1 MTRLHRAAR
10 ALAAKG
16 LFVFPC
22 IERGKTPAV
31 AHGLHDA
38 TADAA
43 VIDGWWNGNA
53 SLNVAVATGR
63 MSGIFVVDVDGDGA
77 EAALR
82 AFEVINGALPAT
94 VEVITG
100 AGRHIWFR
108 MPDTELRNSASK
120 IAPGIDIRADGG
132 YVLAPPS
139 VHPSGRR
146 YAWSVD
152 SASTIAEAP
161 AWLVAKAAACSNG
174 AATPPGEWHRLVTA
188 GVAEGARTTA
198 WPS

>member
-1 MTRLHRAAR
+1 
-10 ALAAKG
+10 
-16 LFVFPC
+16 
-22 IERGKTPAV
+22 
-31 AHGLHDA
+31 
-38 TADAA
+38 
-43 VIDGWWNGNA
+43 
-53 SLNVAVATGR
+53 
-63 MSGIFVVDVDGDGA
+63 
-77 EAALR
+77 
-82 AFEVINGALPAT
+82 
-94 VEVITG
+94 EVITG

-188 GVAEGARTTA
+188 GVAEGART
-198 WPS
+198 